1 MAGHRKFAQ
10 QNVQHR
16 LRRVGVRCIVMGV
29 DHVGTATVRGGG
41 RVRDGFLPQR
51 RVQIG
56 ATDKLPRRA
65 VRRYGLLLGDVG
77 RREAHV

>member
-1 MAGHRKFAQ
+1 
-10 QNVQHR
+10 
-16 LRRVGVRCIVMGV
+16 MGI
-29 DHVGTATVRGGG
+29 DHVGSATVRGGG

-51 RVQIG
+51 RLQIG

-77 RREAHV
+77 RRKAHV